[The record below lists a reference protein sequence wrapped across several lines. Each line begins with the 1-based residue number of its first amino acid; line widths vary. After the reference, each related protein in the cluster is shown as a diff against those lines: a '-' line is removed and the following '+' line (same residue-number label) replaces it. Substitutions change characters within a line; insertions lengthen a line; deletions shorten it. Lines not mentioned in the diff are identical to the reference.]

1 MHFLKEQIGAKESKL
16 PFVASSFPL
25 IFPFIPSNVCTEITF
40 QECREEARPV
50 KCVDSTLRVPYQ
62 PKIHRVKC
70 LLADDD
76 DNPDLDLEKS
86 ANAAEAKLE
95 GKDQGGT

>member
-1 MHFLKEQIGAKESKL
+1 MKQKPFSRGNANEMAKRNAFSPKKVILIQTFRERCTQI
-16 PFVASSFPL
+16 
-25 IFPFIPSNVCTEITF
+25 TY

-50 KCVDSTLRVPYQ
+50 QCQDSTLRVPYQ

-76 DNPDLDLEKS
+76 DNPDLDI
-86 ANAAEAKLE
+86 
-95 GKDQGGT
+95 